1 MTKKIFK
8 GILFTAFLTMLACMT
23 FIIGVQYQIYSDSQ
37 LQSLKSK
44 AELISQSIEN
54 GTEIQSFDGC
64 EERITLISPDGTVI
78 YDNKLDSGSLE
89 NHALRSEIKDA
100 LNTGSGS
107 SVRYSDTLSQSNSY
121 YALKLSDGNILRI
134 SENGITVFSVI
145 LQLLPPICA
154 IIIFTSVLA
163 LFLAYFVTQ
172 NILKPINAIDPQNP
186 KIESGYE
193 EIEPLITRLR
203 FQKNKIN
210 RQIAELTRSQ
220 KEFEIISDNMS
231 EGMLL
236 TDKNGTILTHNKSIT
251 SIFGTLDIDGKNLL
265 VLNRSRAFRE
275 VFDGIIEAKHTETL
289 FKTDEKCYEITES
302 PVIDENS
309 MSCGAVIFI
318 IDITEKQERERLR
331 REFTANVSHEL
342 KTPLTSILGFSELIK
357 NGIADPEDAKDF
369 GADIHRETKR
379 LISLVND
386 IIKLSRLDEGAFM
399 TASESLNL
407 KNTVNEI
414 TEKLRPIAEQKNV
427 EITAEGIDTE
437 IQAPEALVFE
447 MLYNLCDNAIK
458 YNKVGGSVTVT
469 VGTRNHRPFV
479 TIKDTGIGIAPEHR
493 DRIFERFY
501 TVDKSRSKNGG
512 GTGLG
517 LSIVKHSASALGADI
532 TLESVLNKGT
542 EITVRFPQ

>member
-193 EIEPLITRLR
+193 EIEPLITRPVA
-203 FQKNKIN
+203 K
-210 RQIAELTRSQ
+210 RSL
-220 KEFEIISDNMS
+220 KLFR
-231 EGMLL
+231 
-236 TDKNGTILTHNKSIT
+236 TI
-251 SIFGTLDIDGKNLL
+251 
-265 VLNRSRAFRE
+265 
-275 VFDGIIEAKHTETL
+275 
-289 FKTDEKCYEITES
+289 
-302 PVIDENS
+302 
-309 MSCGAVIFI
+309 
-318 IDITEKQERERLR
+318 
-331 REFTANVSHEL
+331 
-342 KTPLTSILGFSELIK
+342 
-357 NGIADPEDAKDF
+357 
-369 GADIHRETKR
+369 
-379 LISLVND
+379 
-386 IIKLSRLDEGAFM
+386 
-399 TASESLNL
+399 
-407 KNTVNEI
+407 
-414 TEKLRPIAEQKNV
+414 
-427 EITAEGIDTE
+427 
-437 IQAPEALVFE
+437 
-447 MLYNLCDNAIK
+447 
-458 YNKVGGSVTVT
+458 
-469 VGTRNHRPFV
+469 
-479 TIKDTGIGIAPEHR
+479 
-493 DRIFERFY
+493 
-501 TVDKSRSKNGG
+501 
-512 GTGLG
+512 
-517 LSIVKHSASALGADI
+517 
-532 TLESVLNKGT
+532 
-542 EITVRFPQ
+542 